1 MTRVLPTSSHQQF
14 VNLIIPAISRPNVN
28 YTMEVA
34 VPCTIVAVDM
44 VLLVVVVVQDL
55 VGWLL
60 LLTREEE
67 CLR

>member
-1 MTRVLPTSSHQQF
+1 
-14 VNLIIPAISRPNVN
+14 
-28 YTMEVA
+28 MEVM

-44 VLLVVVVVQDL
+44 VVVVVLVVKDL

-60 LLTREEE
+60 PLTLEEE

>member
-1 MTRVLPTSSHQQF
+1 
-14 VNLIIPAISRPNVN
+14 
-28 YTMEVA
+28 MEVA
-34 VPCTIVAVDM
+34 VPCTIVPVDM
-44 VLLVVVVVQDL
+44 VDMLVVVVVVVVVVQDL

>member
-1 MTRVLPTSSHQQF
+1 
-14 VNLIIPAISRPNVN
+14 
-28 YTMEVA
+28 MEVA
-34 VPCTIVAVDM
+34 VPCTTVSVAM
-44 VLLVVVVVQDL
+44 VVLVVVVVVKDL

>member
-1 MTRVLPTSSHQQF
+1 
-14 VNLIIPAISRPNVN
+14 
-28 YTMEVA
+28 MEVA

-44 VLLVVVVVQDL
+44 VVVVVLVVVVQDL

-60 LLTREEE
+60 VLTREEE